1 MVLLVSVEV
10 LLSLI
15 LSLPLS
21 PMLLLVVSVGA
32 VHYGFPVLYP
42 RSKKRACGES
52 QIELADGFGLVGF
65 FEDTVV
71 GRRLRDALAGFE
83 PFLRH
88 VRREVGTTDVDV
100 SLVGR
105 RFVGVGRVGSELVR
119 HCRVS
124 EGGKPSVRSIV
135 VMLWRRSAT
144 PSTLRCGGGTASC
157 RGRCGRV
164 PSAVQ
169 QRGPWCQEPSVAG
182 LGSAVAARVVSWLSQ
197 LSWLLLER

>member
-1 MVLLVSVEV
+1 MELLVSVEV
-10 LLSLI
+10 LLLLLLMLSVVVPLI
-15 LSLPLS
+15 LPLS

-32 VHYGFPVLYP
+32 VHYGFPVLAA

-52 QIELADGFGLVGF
+52 QIELPDGLGLVRL

-124 EGGKPSVRSIV
+124 EGGKPSVRLV
-135 VMLWRRSAT
+135 DVML
-144 PSTLRCGGGTASC
+144 
-157 RGRCGRV
+157 
-164 PSAVQ
+164 
-169 QRGPWCQEPSVAG
+169 
-182 LGSAVAARVVSWLSQ
+182 
-197 LSWLLLER
+197 